1 MPAPGLNKLNLY
13 NSVVI
18 LPSLFSIINRY
29 SVATLMSFL
38 WSLFIDLL
46 MKFFKRKLEVIS
58 NEADYPITVKITAWK
73 LSRHITRTNFHNK
86 IKQLHLLCF
95 QKLLTAQSKSC
106 RHEHIFKAEIN
117 KCNTSK
123 PVIFFFRN
131 YHIH

>member
-1 MPAPGLNKLNLY
+1 MPVPGLNKLNLY

-58 NEADYPITVKITAWK
+58 NEADYPITVKITA
-73 LSRHITRTNFHNK
+73 
-86 IKQLHLLCF
+86 
-95 QKLLTAQSKSC
+95 
-106 RHEHIFKAEIN
+106 
-117 KCNTSK
+117 
-123 PVIFFFRN
+123 
-131 YHIH
+131 